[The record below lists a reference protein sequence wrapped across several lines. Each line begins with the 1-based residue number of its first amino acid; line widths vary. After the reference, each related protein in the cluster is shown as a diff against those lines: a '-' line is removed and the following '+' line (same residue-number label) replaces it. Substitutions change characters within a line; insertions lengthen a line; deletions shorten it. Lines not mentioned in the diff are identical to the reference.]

1 MLPSE
6 TMIWQPE
13 FTDKTLSRKPGA
25 VHSLGRDFK
34 SAPVDGVVTV
44 RAYPLYV
51 KQEDF
56 SDITATAKH
65 QFRDKYAREGYQL
78 QKVLQLRPTSTHT
91 MEGSTMKLFSTRDRV
106 VVMC

>member
-1 MLPSE
+1 
-6 TMIWQPE
+6 
-13 FTDKTLSRKPGA
+13 
-25 VHSLGRDFK
+25 
-34 SAPVDGVVTV
+34 PVDGAVTV

-65 QFRDKYAREGYQL
+65 QFRDQYAREGYQL
-78 QKVLQLRPTSTHT
+78 QKVLQLRPTSTRT

>member
-1 MLPSE
+1 M
-6 TMIWQPE
+6 
-13 FTDKTLSRKPGA
+13 
-25 VHSLGRDFK
+25 GRDFK

-78 QKVLQLRPTSTHT
+78 QNFLQLRPTSTHT
-91 MEGSTMKLFSTRDRV
+91 MAGSSIKLFST
-106 VVMC
+106 

>member
-1 MLPSE
+1 WHL
-6 TMIWQPE
+6 
-13 FTDKTLSRKPGA
+13 

-78 QKVLQLRPTSTHT
+78 QNFLQLRPTSTHT
-91 MEGSTMKLFSTRDRV
+91 MAGSSIKLFST
-106 VVMC
+106 

>member
-1 MLPSE
+1 
-6 TMIWQPE
+6 
-13 FTDKTLSRKPGA
+13 
-25 VHSLGRDFK
+25 LGRDFK

-78 QKVLQLRPTSTHT
+78 QKILQLRPTNTHT
-91 MEGSTMKLFSTRDRV
+91 MAGDTIKLFST
-106 VVMC
+106 

>member
-1 MLPSE
+1 MV
-6 TMIWQPE
+6 
-13 FTDKTLSRKPGA
+13 TLWGNYEGISQYIAWVGISNP
-25 VHSLGRDFK
+25 L
-34 SAPVDGVVTV
+34 PVDGVVTV

-78 QKVLQLRPTSTHT
+78 QNFLQLRPTSTHT
-91 MEGSTMKLFSTRDRV
+91 MAGDTIKVFST
-106 VVMC
+106 